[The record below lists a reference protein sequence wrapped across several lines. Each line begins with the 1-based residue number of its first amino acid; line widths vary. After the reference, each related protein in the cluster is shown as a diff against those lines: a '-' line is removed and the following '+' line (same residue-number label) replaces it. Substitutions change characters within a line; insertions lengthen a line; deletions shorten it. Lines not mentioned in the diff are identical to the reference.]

1 MDTSLTVKNIYIDL
15 SPKVNIL
22 LSGKSYTYAHHTLP
36 FNIVLEA

>member
-1 MDTSLTVKNIYIDL
+1 MDIFLNFKKKYIDL

-22 LSGKSYTYAHHTLP
+22 FSGKSYTYAHHTLP